1 MSSHQGLRRTFVI
14 FNPAS
19 GRGRGARQ
27 MGRFLGPLE
36 KYFPGFEYA
45 VTKRPGEES
54 LIADQVISE
63 GRFDF
68 IVAVGGDGT
77 WSNVADRIIGSGLG
91 NVTFGFLASGTGND
105 FARNFRSFGKNTVA
119 AVGAL
124 AKGRAVLVD
133 VGRVVTAGAPL
144 YPDATPLPV
153 RGRHFLNLIGFG
165 FDVSV
170 IEDSS
175 GIRFLPTTLLY
186 KTVALKNLCFLP
198 GVDLSLTSDKTEI
211 EGSHLMLTISNGP
224 FFGGALP
231 IAPAA
236 DIADGLLDVC
246 AISNASPIQRLG
258 LFYMAGNGNHIKSQF
273 VHTSQGK
280 HFKVSFDR
288 PPKYELDGE
297 VWQAHGPD
305 VAIEVVPQALR
316 MIVPH

>member
-1 MSSHQGLRRTFVI
+1 MSSHQGLKRTFVI

-27 MGRFLGPLE
+27 MGRLLVPLE
-36 KYFPGFEYA
+36 RYFPGFEYA

-54 LIADQVISE
+54 LIADQVLSE

-77 WSNVADRIIGSGLG
+77 WSNVADRVIGSGLG
-91 NVTFGFLASGTGND
+91 DVAFGFLASGTGND
-105 FARNFRSFGKNTVA
+105 FARNFRSFGRNTVA
-119 AVGAL
+119 AVEAL
-124 AKGRAVLVD
+124 AKGRTVLVD
-133 VGRVVTAGAPL
+133 VGRVVTAGTPVC
-144 YPDATPLPV
+144 PNTTPLPI

-175 GIRFLPTTLLY
+175 GTKFLPTALLY
-186 KTVALKNLCFLP
+186 KVVALKNLCLLP
-198 GVDLSLTSDKTEI
+198 GMALKFTSDKTEI
-211 EGSHLMLTISNGP
+211 DRNHLMLTISNGP
-224 FFGGALP
+224 FFGGGLP
-231 IAPAA
+231 IAPDA
-236 DIADGLLDVC
+236 DITDGLLNVC
-246 AISNASPIQRLG
+246 AISDVSPIQRLR
-258 LFYMAGNGNHIKSQF
+258 LFYMAGRGNHVKSRF

-297 VWQAHGPD
+297 VWRAHGPD

-316 MIVPH
+316 MIVPR